1 MKRKMLPYRL
11 QKKEGKSYA
20 DYIRDEVKK
29 GHMTEEDCEDAI
41 AQSQGRTLRFDQE

>member
-1 MKRKMLPYRL
+1 MRHKTL
-11 QKKEGKSYA
+11 QKKDNKSYA

-29 GHMTEEDCEDAI
+29 GRMTEEDSEDAL